1 MIAISKYHPQ
11 QVSSCVFCLKI
22 SVSWKMGMTSG
33 QCAEML
39 HYIMCWFSPPQRD
52 LYMGCPT
59 PYSFI
64 HGIKNKCQWL
74 GNLWWKMLP
83 PACTDKRPVTP
94 ESWGWSVSPCITV
107 GLSQTWK
114 QRLKHLVLLSVP
126 HCVCR
131 AVWPDL
137 LLIYLPDNSSS
148 LEEVMRTS
156 WPCQTL
162 SHYNARPPNAAVLY
176 VRTEGFELYCCC
188 SKVFSSRRSKG

>member
-1 MIAISKYHPQ
+1 
-11 QVSSCVFCLKI
+11 
-22 SVSWKMGMTSG
+22 
-33 QCAEML
+33 
-39 HYIMCWFSPPQRD
+39 
-52 LYMGCPT
+52 
-59 PYSFI
+59 
-64 HGIKNKCQWL
+64 
-74 GNLWWKMLP
+74 MLP

-114 QRLKHLVLLSVP
+114 QSLKHLVLLSVP